1 MLLFVE
7 KIVSKL
13 LINRHFLFPF
23 DILKSILKVLKIK
36 ESFMMN
42 IQFPSKIIKWG
53 NSAGFRLRKEF
64 MQSVGLSI
72 GDHVIVSVRDSDN
85 AIVIKKIEGDK

>member
-1 MLLFVE
+1 
-7 KIVSKL
+7 
-13 LINRHFLFPF
+13 
-23 DILKSILKVLKIK
+23 
-36 ESFMMN
+36 MMN

-53 NSAGFRLRKEF
+53 HSAGFRLRKEF

-72 GDHVIVSVRDSDN
+72 GDEVMVSVRDSDN

>member
-1 MLLFVE
+1 
-7 KIVSKL
+7 
-13 LINRHFLFPF
+13 
-23 DILKSILKVLKIK
+23 
-36 ESFMMN
+36 MN

-72 GDHVIVSVRDSDN
+72 GDQVMVSVRDSDN
-85 AIVIKKIEGDK
+85 AIVIKKIKGDK